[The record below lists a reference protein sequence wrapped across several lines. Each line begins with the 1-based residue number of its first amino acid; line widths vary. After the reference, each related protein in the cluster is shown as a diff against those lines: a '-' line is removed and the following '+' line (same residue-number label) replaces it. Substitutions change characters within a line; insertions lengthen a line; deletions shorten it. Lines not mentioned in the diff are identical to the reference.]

1 MSQFYGKNFQN
12 FYMQKNYY
20 GHIFLMP
27 PEHYVDFLKKVY
39 SKFKNLNGPKT
50 LFELKRLA
58 LEEAKKAS
66 TNLNIKKERKNS
78 DNKNGS
84 NLLSKEDVVK
94 ILRAIYDIIDP
105 LLVKINQNFKNER
118 RKNYEDNEK
127 YLEIIKSFEKQK
139 VNLITF
145 TIKSVCKRLGIRYS
159 LLQESVFKYISIN
172 DEDVISK
179 VNSFTKIGKVFALAP
194 KKLSIDEI
202 LDILKI
208 YYENLNYMII
218 NSDSGKNEY
227 SKFALTLIND
237 LIYENYGLEE
247 EQIFAFIEERNL
259 TDHKEISN
267 TLGMI
272 QNMIRNNLTIIF
284 EL

>member
-1 MSQFYGKNFQN
+1 MSQFYGRNFHN

-27 PEHYVDFLKKVY
+27 PEHYVEFLKKVY
-39 SKFKNLNGPKT
+39 SKFKNNNGPKT

-66 TNLNIKKERKNS
+66 TNLNIKKESKS
-78 DNKNGS
+78 SGEHI
-84 NLLSKEDVVK
+84 LSKEDVIK
-94 ILRAIYDIIDP
+94 ILKAIYEIIDP
-105 LLVKINQNFKNER
+105 LLVKMNQNFKNER
-118 RKNYEDNEK
+118 RKNYEDNDK

-145 TIKSVCKRLGIRYS
+145 TIKSVCKRLGLRYS
-159 LLQESVFKYISIN
+159 VLQESVFKYIQN
-172 DEDVISK
+172 NEEDVISK

-194 KKLSIDEI
+194 KKLSTEDII
-202 LDILKI
+202 DILKI
-208 YYENLNYMII
+208 YYENLNFMIL

-227 SKFALTLIND
+227 SKFSLTLIND

-259 TDHKEISN
+259 TENKDISI
-267 TLGMI
+267 TLGLI
-272 QNMIRNNLTIIF
+272 QNAIRSNLSILF